1 VPLLPF
7 LNGRFAMM
15 DVGDVPIYLRPGFTD
30 GRKAIDGLVGVIQ
43 EQMKMDVLQGGLFIF
58 CSKAKTTIKCILWDG
73 TGFWYIHKLFCFRD
87 NFCYLNHNSYSA
99 FNTNFLQRKQE
110 RAEMSE

>member
-1 VPLLPF
+1 
-7 LNGRFAMM
+7 MM

-58 CSKAKTTIKCILWDG
+58 CSKAKTSIKCILWDG
-73 TGFWYIHKLFCFRD
+73 TGFWNIQKRLVGFTFAWPRDEGEVMKITSQQLGQLLDGIDVFRKFVPWAD
-87 NFCYLNHNSYSA
+87 VKIS
-99 FNTNFLQRKQE
+99 
-110 RAEMSE
+110 

>member
-1 VPLLPF
+1 
-7 LNGRFAMM
+7 MM

-73 TGFWYIHKLFCFRD
+73 TGFWYIQKRLVGFTFAWPRDEDEVMKITSRQLGQLLDGIDVFRKFVPWAD
-87 NFCYLNHNSYSA
+87 VKIS
-99 FNTNFLQRKQE
+99 
-110 RAEMSE
+110 